1 MAETAEGESP
11 RRYVVGWQRYT
22 VHSVDE
28 VTYETRWNVI
38 YTRMRGVGP
47 NEGKLSGKQMTW
59 PAPIIPRCHHA

>member
-1 MAETAEGESP
+1 
-11 RRYVVGWQRYT
+11 VGWQRYT

-59 PAPIIPRCHHA
+59 PAPIIPRCRHA